1 MAHLFHAIVWGVI
14 LILAIVAV
22 FWNPAH
28 FVTAGIALAFCGLHI
43 YDYIQER
50 KK

>member
-1 MAHLFHAIVWGVI
+1 MENLFNAIIWGVV

-28 FVTAGIALAFCGLHI
+28 FVTAGIAAAFCGTFV
-43 YDYIQER
+43 YDYIQE